1 MPKLIFFAIC
11 YIIYLC
17 LHDIV
22 HYEEE
27 DSMTYQLTVEFTMVT
42 PEIAEFMKVCKLEQ
56 DGNCFQKTGNLSN
69 MLKLASHV
77 TSLQV
82 EPQLRDRIRMISVVP
97 TDAK

>member
-1 MPKLIFFAIC
+1 MIFYFMPKLIFFAIC

-42 PEIAEFMKVCKLEQ
+42 PEIAEFMKVCK
-56 DGNCFQKTGNLSN
+56 
-69 MLKLASHV
+69 
-77 TSLQV
+77 V

>member
-1 MPKLIFFAIC
+1 MIFFAIC

-17 LHDIV
+17 RHDIV

-27 DSMTYQLTVEFTMVT
+27 DSMMYQLTVEFTMVT
-42 PEIAEFMKVCKLEQ
+42 PKIAEFMKVCKLEQ
-56 DGNCFQKTGNLSN
+56 DGNCFRKTGNLSN

-82 EPQLRDRIRMISVVP
+82 EPHLRDRIRMISVVP
-97 TDAK
+97 ADSEE

>member
-1 MPKLIFFAIC
+1 MPKLIFFTIC

-42 PEIAEFMKVCKLEQ
+42 PEIAS
-56 DGNCFQKTGNLSN
+56 GR
-69 MLKLASHV
+69 LA
-77 TSLQV
+77 
-82 EPQLRDRIRMISVVP
+82 I
-97 TDAK
+97 